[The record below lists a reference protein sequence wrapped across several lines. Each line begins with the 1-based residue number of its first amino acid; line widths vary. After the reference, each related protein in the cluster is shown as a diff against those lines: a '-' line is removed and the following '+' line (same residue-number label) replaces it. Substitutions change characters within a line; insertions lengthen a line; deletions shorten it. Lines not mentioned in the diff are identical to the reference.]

1 MNQEQRL
8 NAIREL
14 AERVAQHRM
23 ATPARMF
30 VDAVAPLGFMASQA
44 ALLIQPFF
52 PHGRWRSYLAALT
65 DEQGWEALQ
74 RILNS
79 EEC

>member
-1 MNQEQRL
+1 MNETERQQAL
-8 NAIREL
+8 QEL
-14 AERVAQHRM
+14 ASQIEQHQL
-23 ATPARMF
+23 TSPARLM
-30 VDAVAPLGFMASQA
+30 VDILAPVGILASQT
-44 ALLIQPFF
+44 ALFMQPFL

-79 EEC
+79 KEC

>member
-1 MNQEQRL
+1 MNEEQRL
-8 NAIREL
+8 SAIQEL
-14 AERVAQHRM
+14 AKQLEQRRF

-30 VDAVAPLGFMASQA
+30 LDVVVPLGFMASQV
-44 ALLIQPFF
+44 ALLVQPFF
-52 PHGRWRSYLAALT
+52 PHGRWRLYVTALT